1 MRLGEPVAPGV
12 GDLDAEGAGDHV
24 EREPEVPSRDA
35 AVGRRVDGQLGDDL
49 AGRIHGQAPGTQL
62 GCPEAPGLVG
72 AAWRGGELHAE
83 VADGGGRFGGSLIH
97 VTQRGRSCVPWNVT
111 LCVRTVT
118 VRWLSGAVGAVP
130 TVGTGRAPR
139 ASRTVP
145 RERCG
150 MTAVEAGAGRLKEE
164 ADEPGWE
171 VDPDDEWGVAVIT
184 TVGRQLKLRREAA
197 GLRAAE
203 FGRIVGYGEDMVYKI
218 EGGKRIPRQEFL
230 DKADEVLNAGGLIAA
245 AWEDVKKVRYP
256 KKVRALGKLEA
267 AAVEIAVYQ
276 SNSINGLLQT
286 PEHARAVIGA
296 AQPPYSPDDVERM
309 VAARIAR
316 RTVFERDPAPA
327 LSFVLEEGVMRR
339 PIGGT
344 MVWRQQLERL
354 LEVGRL
360 HNVVLQVMPTN
371 CETHSGTDGT
381 IELLKFADGTAVGR
395 ADGEFNGRPT
405 TDPKQ
410 LRILELQYGTIRAQ
424 ALSPRESLAFI
435 EHLLGET

>member
-1 MRLGEPVAPGV
+1 
-12 GDLDAEGAGDHV
+12 
-24 EREPEVPSRDA
+24 
-35 AVGRRVDGQLGDDL
+35 
-49 AGRIHGQAPGTQL
+49 
-62 GCPEAPGLVG
+62 
-72 AAWRGGELHAE
+72 
-83 VADGGGRFGGSLIH
+83 
-97 VTQRGRSCVPWNVT
+97 
-111 LCVRTVT
+111 
-118 VRWLSGAVGAVP
+118 
-130 TVGTGRAPR
+130 
-139 ASRTVP
+139 
-145 RERCG
+145 